1 MAKKGLGKFVAFA
14 AIAGVVAAG
23 ISYFTKYKSFH
34 DELEEDFHDFEG
46 EDEKDSEEPADSTMT
61 RNYVSLNPE
70 KEPEAVKEE
79 PEAAETPAEPAE
91 TSEESEI
98 KEEEAGET
106 AETEAEPVKEQEPVS
121 EATTIE
127 DDITE

>member
-46 EDEKDSEEPADSTMT
+46 EEDKDSEEPADSTMS

-70 KEPEAVKEE
+70 KGSAPQAPKEE
-79 PEAAETPAEPAE
+79 PEITEEISEKPAAEV
-91 TSEESEI
+91 TSIPE
-98 KEEEAGET
+98 
-106 AETEAEPVKEQEPVS
+106 EPVS
-121 EATTIE
+121 VPESETVKQPENETTIE

>member
-46 EDEKDSEEPADSTMT
+46 EDDKDSEEPADSTMS

-70 KEPEAVKEE
+70 KGPAAQAPKEE
-79 PEAAETPAEPAE
+79 PENTEEISEKTAVEDADAPDEPVSAP
-91 TSEESEI
+91 ES
-98 KEEEAGET
+98 
-106 AETEAEPVKEQEPVS
+106 EPVKQTENE
-121 EATTIE
+121 TTIE

>member
-23 ISYFTKYKSFH
+23 ISYLTKYKSFH

-46 EDEKDSEEPADSTMT
+46 EDDKDSDEPADSTMS

-70 KEPEAVKEE
+70 KGPAPEAPKEE
-79 PEAAETPAEPAE
+79 PEEANIPEEPASA
-91 TSEESEI
+91 TESEDA
-98 KEEEAGET
+98 KQPED
-106 AETEAEPVKEQEPVS
+106 
-121 EATTIE
+121 ATTIE

>member
-1 MAKKGLGKFVAFA
+1 MAKKGFGKFIAFA
-14 AIAGVVAAG
+14 AIAGVIAAG

-46 EDEKDSEEPADSTMT
+46 DDDKDSETPADSAAS

-70 KEPEAVKEE
+70 KDHKPEE
-79 PEAAETPAEPAE
+79 PACEEAREV
-91 TSEESEI
+91 
-98 KEEEAGET
+98 EEEALSEEEENAAD
-106 AETEAEPVKEQEPVS
+106 AEESDAS
-121 EATTIE
+121 ESEEESGSQATTIE